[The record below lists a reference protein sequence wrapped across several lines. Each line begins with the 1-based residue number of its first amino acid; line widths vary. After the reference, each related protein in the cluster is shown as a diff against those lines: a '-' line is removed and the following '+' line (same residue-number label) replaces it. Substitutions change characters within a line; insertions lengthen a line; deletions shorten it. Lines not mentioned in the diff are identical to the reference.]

1 MENLFSPYLDILNV
15 APQLVL
21 ILFIVTLIIGDLV
34 FKNKIVLAWFAAAG
48 LLISLLMLILT
59 PISMRSLFSYQIIGD
74 KFGYLFQ
81 ILFLTVGIIIVFF
94 SFHSKELGKD
104 LGGEYFALLLTAILG
119 MFYMATA
126 TNLLMLYLSME
137 TVSLSS
143 YLLTGYTRGNRYSS
157 EAAFKY
163 LIFGA
168 TSSGIMI
175 MGMAYLYGLTG
186 SLNFSVIH
194 SQLVTGIFSSFT
206 LYSIILMIFAGFF
219 YKMSLVPFHMWAPDV
234 YEGAPTPVAAFL
246 AVGSKAAGFA
256 MALRFLYSV
265 LATSSFSNGIISFIP
280 VNNLN
285 WPLFLG
291 IIAVLTMT
299 IGNITA
305 LNQTSLKR
313 LLAYSSIAHAGYMLM
328 GFAAMNKLGF
338 DSVIFY
344 LFIYMIMNVGAFLVV
359 QIVYNKIGTDAI
371 VKYRGIS
378 RGMPFASIMLAI
390 FLFSLAG
397 IPPFG
402 GFIGKFYLF
411 AAVLKVKMYWLAVI
425 GIINSVVSLYYYAR
439 IPKMMF
445 LEDSRDII
453 KIPTRATHVILLI
466 LLAVPIVVLGVYWSP
481 LFDFVKHSAF
491 LLLP

>member
-1 MENLFSPYLDILNV
+1 MEHLFSPYLDILNI

-21 ILFIVTLIIGDLV
+21 VLFIVMLIVGDLV
-34 FKNKIVLAWFAAAG
+34 FKKKIVLAWFAAGG
-48 LLISLLMLILT
+48 LLIALLLLLLT
-59 PISMRSLFSYQIIGD
+59 PLALKSLFSYQIIND
-74 KFGYLFQ
+74 KFAYLFQ
-81 ILFLTVGIIIVFF
+81 LIFLSIGLIIVFF
-94 SFHSKELGKD
+94 SFHSDEIGKD

-119 MFYMATA
+119 MFYMASA
-126 TNLLMLYLSME
+126 TNLLMLYLSVE

-143 YLLTGYTRGNRYSS
+143 YLLTGYTRDSRYSS

-163 LIFGA
+163 LVFGA
-168 TSSGIMI
+168 TSSGVMI

-194 SQLVTGIFSSFT
+194 SQLTAGIFSSFA
-206 LYSIILMIFAGFF
+206 LYAIIFMIFAGFF

-265 LATSSFSNGIISFIP
+265 LSTSSFTNNLMTFIP

-285 WPLFLG
+285 WSLFLG

-305 LNQTSLKR
+305 LNQSSLKR

-328 GFAAMNKLGF
+328 GFAAMNKIGF

-344 LFIYMIMNVGAFLVV
+344 LFIYMLMNIGAFLVV
-359 QIVYNKIGTDAI
+359 QVVYNKIGTDAI
-371 VKYRGIS
+371 VKYRGLS
-378 RGMPFASIMLAI
+378 RAMPFASIMMAI

-411 AAVLKVKMYWLAVI
+411 VAVLKAKLYWLAVI
-425 GIINSVVSLYYYAR
+425 GIANSVVSLYYYAR

-445 LEDSRDII
+445 LEESRDNIH
-453 KIPTRATHVILLI
+453 IPVRATHLVLLI
-466 LLAVPIVVLGVYWSP
+466 VLAIPVVILGVYWAP
-481 LFDFVKHSAF
+481 LLNFVRHYSF
-491 LLLP
+491 LMLP